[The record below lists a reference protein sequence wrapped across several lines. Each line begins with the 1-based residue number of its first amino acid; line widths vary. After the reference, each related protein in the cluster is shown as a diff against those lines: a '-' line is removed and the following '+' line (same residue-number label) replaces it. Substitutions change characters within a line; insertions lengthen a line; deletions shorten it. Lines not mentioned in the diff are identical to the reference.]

1 MTLEEEGMIK
11 GTSVRGGDRNS
22 AGQGEQGNSP
32 FLDSAYIVH
41 VYMPINP
48 KLDLNL
54 FIDHTDSDTLEEDK
68 VRGTNVRGRGGQGQ
82 SRAARCKEGSDPF
95 INGIVYILHLHV

>member
-1 MTLEEEGMIK
+1 
-11 GTSVRGGDRNS
+11 
-22 AGQGEQGNSP
+22 
-32 FLDSAYIVH
+32 
-41 VYMPINP
+41 MPINP

-54 FIDHTDSDTLEEDK
+54 FMDPTDSDTLEEDR
-68 VRGTNVRGRGGQGQ
+68 VRGTSVRGRGRGIARGRGRGGQGQ